1 MIPFG
6 SSSNTTANAAVPDA
20 PTMGYTIVST
30 GPNLCDLYSVD
41 LVTGVLTDL
50 PATTSEAACAADL
63 AVAPNG
69 TVYGIAGTQYL
80 GPVAVAPAYDSFGG
94 AELIT
99 YSADGT
105 PSGLSLTI
113 DDLPITGLSGGGI
126 AVDAAGTVYII
137 AINETTCDPRLTAPG
152 SFDPSDT
159 YVFSCLYSVNLTTGA
174 LTQIGEALAANTTTW
189 GLTSCTTNLWTVSD
203 QVPPLSIDSEPASLA
218 FPWLSINP
226 TTAAV
231 TPGGGANQLFGYDCL
246 ASHTTIYALSGD
258 GIGDTSLSGPAVVA
272 PPQTLGTVDPNTGV
286 FNPTVAVTPTLQLG
300 PFPAFA
306 VVPPQEPAP
315 APPVFTH

>member
-80 GPVAVAPAYDSFGG
+80 GPVAVTPAYDSFGG

-99 YSADGT
+99 
-105 PSGLSLTI
+105 PSRELCEERVRMFGHLGQYDATSRDWVAGL
-113 DDLPITGLSGGGI
+113 
-126 AVDAAGTVYII
+126 
-137 AINETTCDPRLTAPG
+137 
-152 SFDPSDT
+152 
-159 YVFSCLYSVNLTTGA
+159 A
-174 LTQIGEALAANTTTW
+174 LVEQKYPDYKL
-189 GLTSCTTNLWTVSD
+189 
-203 QVPPLSIDSEPASLA
+203 
-218 FPWLSINP
+218 
-226 TTAAV
+226 
-231 TPGGGANQLFGYDCL
+231 
-246 ASHTTIYALSGD
+246 
-258 GIGDTSLSGPAVVA
+258 
-272 PPQTLGTVDPNTGV
+272 
-286 FNPTVAVTPTLQLG
+286 
-300 PFPAFA
+300 
-306 VVPPQEPAP
+306 
-315 APPVFTH
+315 